1 MGTGYTRN
9 DTGNNIADGNV
20 INASDFDGEFDAI
33 QSAFNGSSGHSHD
46 GTTGEGPQIGTAGI
60 VDANITTAKLADDA
74 VTPAKLQ
81 DSGTFQVGQMNA
93 GGDGSSAG
101 TTIKDAK
108 VEIRSGSG
116 AVAAIDFYCESSNAH
131 KVTVKSPPHADYSG
145 DVTFQLPASN
155 GTNTHLLQTNGSG
168 VLSYTGD
175 IVQIDT
181 SPQLGGNLDV
191 NGNSITSA
199 SNGNVVIAPNG
210 TGDVQLDADTVRVGD
225 SNANATITTNGT
237 GDLTLNTNA
246 GTNSGSI
253 VIADAANGNITITPN
268 GTGDVVIDGLNYP
281 QADGSA
287 GQFMKTDGS
296 GQLSFATVDLTAIN
310 ISDDSTPQLGG
321 VLDTNGNNIEFG
333 DSSGAEVERLKFGA
347 GDDVSMYWD
356 GTDGHLTVLGT
367 LNIDGADGHEMA
379 TFADGGA
386 VTLFHNDSAKLAT
399 ASGGVDV
406 TGTMYA
412 SGNIG
417 LDSTDYIAWTNNTQ
431 LDFYVNGAND
441 MRLESDGDL
450 HVEGDVVAFSTT
462 IASDP
467 RLKENVEPVTDALS
481 KVEQLTGYTFDY
493 KHGGSSAGVMST
505 DVAQVLPSAVT
516 QTTLPLKTGDEET
529 EYDVVAYDQLHALL
543 IEAVK
548 ELSARVKELENDSN
562 G

>member
-20 INASDFDGEFDAI
+20 INASDLDGEFDAI

-46 GTTGEGPQIGTAGI
+46 GTTGEGPQIATAGI
-60 VDANITTAKLADDA
+60 ADANVTTAKLADDA

-93 GGDGSSAG
+93 GGNGSTAG
-101 TTIKDAK
+101 TTIKDGK

-116 AVAAIDFYCESSNAH
+116 AVGAIDLYCEVNNAH
-131 KVTVKSPPHADYSG
+131 KVTIQPPPHAQYSG
-145 DVTFQLPASN
+145 NVTFQLPNSN

-181 SPQLGGNLDV
+181 SPQLGGNLDTNSHNILIDDAHFIGDE
-191 NGNSITSA
+191 NGNEQIIFQTTSSAVNQIDITNAATGNAPSISA
-199 SNGNVVIAPNG
+199 
-210 TGDVQLDADTVRVGD
+210 TGDDTNIG
-225 SNANATITTNGT
+225 
-237 GDLTLNTNA
+237 LTLTPK
-246 GTNSGSI
+246 GSG
-253 VIADAANGNITITPN
+253 A
-268 GTGDVVIDGLNYP
+268 VVIDGLSHP
-281 QADGSA
+281 TADGSA
-287 GQFMKTDGS
+287 NQFLQTNGS
-296 GQLSFATVDLTAIN
+296 GTLSFATVDLTAIN
-310 ISDDSTPQLGG
+310 IVTDTTPQLGG
-321 VLDTNGNNIEFG
+321 DLQSNGNDIDMADNDKIIAGTGSDFEIHHNGTNTILENKTG
-333 DSSGAEVERLKFGA
+333 DFLLRTQGA
-347 GDDVSMYWD
+347 GALKIQDTGGND
-356 GTDGHLTVLGT
+356 
-367 LNIDGADGHEMA
+367 MA
-379 TFADGGA
+379 TFTDNGA
-386 VTLFHNDSAKLAT
+386 VTLSHNASTKLAT

-412 SGNIG
+412 SSNIG

-450 HVEGDVVAFSTT
+450 HVDGDVVAFSTT

-467 RLKENVEPVTDALS
+467 RLKENVEQVTDAVA

-505 DVAQVLPSAVT
+505 DVAQVLPSAVS

-548 ELSARVKELENDSN
+548 ELSARVKELENGSN

>member
-20 INASDFDGEFDAI
+20 INASDLDGEFDAV

-46 GTTGEGPQIGTAGI
+46 GTTGEGPQIATAGI
-60 VDANITTAKLADDA
+60 VDANVTTAKLADDA

-108 VEIRSGSG
+108 IEVRSGSS
-116 AVAAIDFYCESSNAH
+116 AVPAIDLYCEVSNAH
-131 KVTVKSPPHADYSG
+131 KVTIQSPPHSAYSG
-145 DVTFQLPASN
+145 NVTFQLPSSN
-155 GTNTHLLQTNGSG
+155 GTNGQFLQTNGSG
-168 VLSYTGD
+168 VLSYATVNTD
-175 IVQIDT
+175 LSNDST
-181 SPQLGGNLDV
+181 PQLAGNLDTNSHNILIDDAHFIGDE
-191 NGNSITSA
+191 NGNEQIIFQTTSSAVNQIDVTNAATGNAPSISA
-199 SNGNVVIAPNG
+199 
-210 TGDVQLDADTVRVGD
+210 TGDDTNIG
-225 SNANATITTNGT
+225 
-237 GDLTLNTNA
+237 LTLTPK
-246 GTNSGSI
+246 GSG
-253 VIADAANGNITITPN
+253 A
-268 GTGDVVIDGLNYP
+268 VVIDGLSHP
-281 QADGSA
+281 TADGSA
-287 GQFMKTDGS
+287 NQFLQTNGS
-296 GQLSFATVDLTAIN
+296 GTLSFATVDLTAIN
-310 ISDDSTPQLGG
+310 IVTDTSPQLGG
-321 VLDTNGNNIEFG
+321 NLDTNSQNILIDDAHFIGDENGNEQIIFQTTSSAVNQIDVTNAATGNGPSITATGG
-333 DSSGAEVERLKFGA
+333 D
-347 GDDVSMYWD
+347 
-356 GTDGHLTVLGT
+356 T
-367 LNIDGADGHEMA
+367 NIDLNLSGKGSGVTAI
-379 TFADGGA
+379 GGA
-386 VTLFHNDSAKLAT
+386 AT
-399 ASGGVDV
+399 VA
-406 TGTMYA
+406 GTVYA
-412 SGNIG
+412 TGNIG

-450 HVEGDVVAFSTT
+450 HVDGDVVAFSTT

-467 RLKENVEPVTDALS
+467 RLKENVEQVTDAVA

-548 ELSARVKELENDSN
+548 ELSARVKELENGSN

>member
-20 INASDFDGEFDAI
+20 INASDLDGEFDAV

-46 GTTGEGPQIGTAGI
+46 GTTGEGPQIATAGI
-60 VDANITTAKLADDA
+60 ADANVTTAKLADDA

-93 GGDGSSAG
+93 GGNGSSAG

-116 AVAAIDFYCESSNAH
+116 AVAAIDFFCESSNAH
-131 KVTVKSPPHADYSG
+131 KVTVQSPPHSAYSG
-145 DVTFQLPASN
+145 NVTFQLPSSN
-155 GTNTHLLQTNGSG
+155 GSNGQFLQTNGSG
-168 VLSYTGD
+168 VLSYAT
-175 IVQIDT
+175 VDT
-181 SPQLGGNLDV
+181 DLSNDSTPQLAGNLDTNSHNILIDDAHFIGDE
-191 NGNSITSA
+191 NGNEQIIFQTTSSAVNQIDVTNAATGSAPSISA
-199 SNGNVVIAPNG
+199 
-210 TGDVQLDADTVRVGD
+210 TGDDTNIG
-225 SNANATITTNGT
+225 
-237 GDLTLNTNA
+237 LTLTPK
-246 GTNSGSI
+246 GSG
-253 VIADAANGNITITPN
+253 A
-268 GTGDVVIDGLNYP
+268 VVIDGLSHP
-281 QADGSA
+281 TADGSA
-287 GQFMKTDGS
+287 NQFLQTNGS
-296 GQLSFATVDLTAIN
+296 GTLSFATVDLTAIN
-310 ISDDSTPQLGG
+310 IVTDTSPQLGG
-321 VLDTNGNNIEFG
+321 NLDTNSQNILIDDAHFIGDENGNEQIIFQTTSSAVNQIDVTNAATGNGPSITATGG
-333 DSSGAEVERLKFGA
+333 D
-347 GDDVSMYWD
+347 
-356 GTDGHLTVLGT
+356 T
-367 LNIDGADGHEMA
+367 NIDLNLSGKGSGVTAI
-379 TFADGGA
+379 GGA
-386 VTLFHNDSAKLAT
+386 AT
-399 ASGGVDV
+399 VA
-406 TGTMYA
+406 GTVYA
-412 SGNIG
+412 TGNIG

-450 HVEGDVVAFSTT
+450 HVDGDVVAFSTT

-467 RLKENVEPVTDALS
+467 RLKENVEQVTDAVA

-548 ELSARVKELENDSN
+548 ELSARVKELENGSN

>member
-20 INASDFDGEFDAI
+20 INASDLDGEFDAV

-46 GTTGEGPQIGTAGI
+46 GTTGEGPQIATAGI
-60 VDANITTAKLADDA
+60 ADANVTTAKLADDA

-93 GGDGSSAG
+93 GGNGSTAG

-108 VEIRSGSG
+108 VEVRSGSG
-116 AVAAIDFYCESSNAH
+116 AVAAIDLYCEVNNAH
-131 KVTVKSPPHADYSG
+131 KVTIQPPPHAQYSG
-145 DVTFQLPASN
+145 NVTFQLPNSN
-155 GTNTHLLQTNGSG
+155 GSNGQFLQTNGSG
-168 VLSYTGD
+168 VLSYAT
-175 IVQIDT
+175 VDT
-181 SPQLGGNLDV
+181 DLSNDSTPQLAGNLDTNSHNILIDDAHFIGDE
-191 NGNSITSA
+191 NGNEQIIFQTTSSAVNQIDITNAATGNAPSISA
-199 SNGNVVIAPNG
+199 
-210 TGDVQLDADTVRVGD
+210 TGDDTNIG
-225 SNANATITTNGT
+225 
-237 GDLTLNTNA
+237 LTLTPK
-246 GTNSGSI
+246 GSG
-253 VIADAANGNITITPN
+253 A
-268 GTGDVVIDGLNYP
+268 VVIDGLSHP
-281 QADGSA
+281 TADGSA
-287 GQFMKTDGS
+287 NQFLQTNGS
-296 GQLSFATVDLTAIN
+296 GTLSFATVDLTAIN
-310 ISDDSTPQLGG
+310 IVTDTSPQLGG
-321 VLDTNGNNIEFG
+321 NLDTNSQNILIDDAHFIGDENGNEQIIFQTTSSAVNQIDVTNAATGNGPSITATGG
-333 DSSGAEVERLKFGA
+333 D
-347 GDDVSMYWD
+347 
-356 GTDGHLTVLGT
+356 T
-367 LNIDGADGHEMA
+367 NIDLNLSGKGSGVTAI
-379 TFADGGA
+379 GGA
-386 VTLFHNDSAKLAT
+386 AT
-399 ASGGVDV
+399 VA
-406 TGTMYA
+406 GTVYA
-412 SGNIG
+412 TGNIG

-450 HVEGDVVAFSTT
+450 HVDGDVVAFSTT

-467 RLKENVEPVTDALS
+467 RLKENVEQVTDAVA

-548 ELSARVKELENDSN
+548 ELSARVKELENGSN

>member
-9 DTGNNIADGNV
+9 DTSNNIADGNV
-20 INASDFDGEFDAI
+20 INASDLDGEFDAI

-108 VEIRSGSG
+108 IEVRSGSS
-116 AVAAIDFYCESSNAH
+116 AVPAIDLYCEVSNAH
-131 KVTVKSPPHADYSG
+131 KVTIKSPPHASYSG

-225 SNANATITTNGT
+225 SNANVTVTTNGT

-253 VIADAANGNITITPN
+253 VIADGANGNITLTPN

-296 GQLSFATVDLTAIN
+296 GQLSFATVDLTAIEIVN
-310 ISDDSTPQLGG
+310 DTSPQLGG
-321 VLDTNGNNIEFG
+321 NLDTNSHNILIDTAHFIGDENGNEQIVFATT
-333 DSSGAEVERLKFGA
+333 SSAVNN
-347 GDDVSMYWD
+347 
-356 GTDGHLTVLGT
+356 LTVTNAATGNAPAIVAT
-367 LNIDGADGHEMA
+367 GNDTNIDLSLSGKGSGVTAI
-379 TFADGGA
+379 GGA
-386 VTLFHNDSAKLAT
+386 AT
-399 ASGGVDV
+399 VA
-406 TGTMYA
+406 GTMYA
-412 SGNIG
+412 TGNIG

-431 LDFYVNGAND
+431 MDFYVNGAND

-467 RLKENVEPVTDALS
+467 RLKENVEQVTDAVA

-493 KHGGSSAGVMST
+493 KHGGASAGVMST

-548 ELSARVKELENDSN
+548 ELSARVKELENGSN

>member
-20 INASDFDGEFDAI
+20 INASDLDGEFDAI

-46 GTTGEGPQIGTAGI
+46 GTTGEGPQIATAGI
-60 VDANITTAKLADDA
+60 ADANVTTAKLADDA

-93 GGDGSSAG
+93 GGNGSTAG

-116 AVAAIDFYCESSNAH
+116 AVAAIDLYCEVNNAH
-131 KVTVKSPPHADYSG
+131 KVTIQPPPHAQYSG
-145 DVTFQLPASN
+145 NVTFQLPNSN

-225 SNANATITTNGT
+225 SNADATITTNGT

-296 GQLSFATVDLTAIN
+296 GQLSFATVDLTSIN
-310 ISDDSTPQLGG
+310 IVTDTSPQLGG
-321 VLDTNGNNIEFG
+321 NLDTNSQNILIDDAHFIGDENGNEQIIFQTT
-333 DSSGAEVERLKFGA
+333 SSAVNQIDVTNAATGNGPSIAA
-347 GDDVSMYWD
+347 TGDD
-356 GTDGHLTVLGT
+356 T
-367 LNIDGADGHEMA
+367 NIDLNLTGKGSGVTAI
-379 TFADGGA
+379 GGA
-386 VTLFHNDSAKLAT
+386 AT
-399 ASGGVDV
+399 VA
-406 TGTMYA
+406 GTMYA
-412 SGNIG
+412 TGNIG

-431 LDFYVNGAND
+431 MDFYVNGAND

-450 HVEGDVVAFSTT
+450 HVEGDVVGFSTT

-467 RLKENVEPVTDALS
+467 RLKENVEQVTDAVA

-493 KHGGSSAGVMST
+493 KNGGASAGVMST
-505 DVAQVLPSAVT
+505 DVAKVLPSAVS
-516 QTTLPLKTGDEET
+516 QKALPLKTGDEET

-548 ELSARVKELENDSN
+548 ELSARVKELENGSN

>member
-20 INASDFDGEFDAI
+20 INASDLDGEFDAV

-46 GTTGEGPQIGTAGI
+46 GTTGEGPQIATAGI
-60 VDANITTAKLADDA
+60 ADANVTTAKLADDA

-93 GGDGSSAG
+93 GGNGSSAG

-116 AVAAIDFYCESSNAH
+116 AVAAIDFFCESSNAH

-145 DVTFQLPASN
+145 NVTFQLPSSN
-155 GTNTHLLQTNGSG
+155 GTNGQFLQTNGSG
-168 VLSYTGD
+168 VLSYAT
-175 IVQIDT
+175 VDT
-181 SPQLGGNLDV
+181 DLSNDSTPQLAGNLDTNSHNILIDDAHFIADE
-191 NGNSITSA
+191 NGNEQIIFQTTSSAVNQIDVTNAATGSAPSISA
-199 SNGNVVIAPNG
+199 
-210 TGDVQLDADTVRVGD
+210 TGDDTNIG
-225 SNANATITTNGT
+225 
-237 GDLTLNTNA
+237 LTLTPK
-246 GTNSGSI
+246 GSG
-253 VIADAANGNITITPN
+253 A
-268 GTGDVVIDGLNYP
+268 VVIDGLSHP
-281 QADGSA
+281 TADGSA
-287 GQFMKTDGS
+287 NQFLQTNGS
-296 GQLSFATVDLTAIN
+296 GTLSFATVDLTAIN
-310 ISDDSTPQLGG
+310 IVTDTSPQLGG
-321 VLDTNGNNIEFG
+321 NLDTNSQNILIDDAHFIGDENGNEQIIFQTTSSAVNQIDVTNAATGNGPSITATGG
-333 DSSGAEVERLKFGA
+333 D
-347 GDDVSMYWD
+347 
-356 GTDGHLTVLGT
+356 T
-367 LNIDGADGHEMA
+367 NIDLNLSGKGSGVTAI
-379 TFADGGA
+379 GGA
-386 VTLFHNDSAKLAT
+386 AT
-399 ASGGVDV
+399 VA
-406 TGTMYA
+406 GTVYA
-412 SGNIG
+412 TGNIG
-417 LDSTDYIAWTNNTQ
+417 LDSTDYIAWTNNTR

-450 HVEGDVVAFSTT
+450 HVDGDVVAFSTT
-462 IASDP
+462 VASDP
-467 RLKENVEPVTDALS
+467 RLKENVEQVTDAVA

-548 ELSARVKELENDSN
+548 ELSARVKELENGSN

>member
-20 INASDFDGEFDAI
+20 INASDLDGEFDAI

-46 GTTGEGPQIGTAGI
+46 GTTGEGPQIATAGI
-60 VDANITTAKLADDA
+60 ADANVTTAKLADDA

-93 GGDGSSAG
+93 GGNGSTAG

-108 VEIRSGSG
+108 VEVRSGSG
-116 AVAAIDFYCESSNAH
+116 AVAAIDLYCEVNNAH
-131 KVTVKSPPHADYSG
+131 KVTIQPPPHAQYSG
-145 DVTFQLPASN
+145 NVTFQLPNSN

-225 SNANATITTNGT
+225 SNADATITTNGT

-246 GTNSGSI
+246 GTDSGSI

-281 QADGSA
+281 QTDGSA

-296 GQLSFATVDLTAIN
+296 GQLSFATVDLTAIEIVN
-310 ISDDSTPQLGG
+310 DTSPQLGG
-321 VLDTNGNNIEFG
+321 NLDTNSNNILIDTAHFIADENSNEQIIFTTT
-333 DSSGAEVERLKFGA
+333 SSAVNE
-347 GDDVSMYWD
+347 
-356 GTDGHLTVLGT
+356 LTVTNAATGNAPAIAAT
-367 LNIDGADGHEMA
+367 GGDTNIDLSLSGKG
-379 TFADGGA
+379 T
-386 VTLFHNDSAKLAT
+386 
-399 ASGGVDV
+399 GGVAV

-412 SGNIG
+412 TGNIG

-431 LDFYVNGAND
+431 MDFYVNGAND

-467 RLKENVEPVTDALS
+467 RLKENVEQVTDAVA

-493 KHGGSSAGVMST
+493 KHGGASAGVMST

-548 ELSARVKELENDSN
+548 ELSARVKELENGSN

>member
-9 DTGNNIADGNV
+9 DTSNNIADGNV
-20 INASDFDGEFDAI
+20 INASDLDGEFDAI
-33 QSAFNGSSGHSHD
+33 QSAFNGSSGHTHD
-46 GTTGEGPQIGTAGI
+46 GTTGEGPKIDTGGL
-60 VDANITTAKLADDA
+60 ANDA
-74 VTPAKLQ
+74 VT
-81 DSGTFQVGQMNA
+81 
-93 GGDGSSAG
+93 
-101 TTIKDAK
+101 
-108 VEIRSGSG
+108 
-116 AVAAIDFYCESSNAH
+116 AAILDETATFTMAGLS
-131 KVTVKSPPHADYSG
+131 VTGNTTLGDAATDTVTITADIASDLIPSADG
-145 DVTFQLPASN
+145 THDLGATGAEWQDLFIDGTANIDSLVADTADINGGSVDGVTL
-155 GTNTHLLQTNGSG
+155 GTNSAVTEAQIDNININGNAITSTDTNG
-168 VLSYTGD
+168 
-175 IVQIDT
+175 
-181 SPQLGGNLDV
+181 N
-191 NGNSITSA
+191 
-199 SNGNVVIAPNG
+199 IALTPNG

-225 SNANATITTNGT
+225 SNADATITTNGT

-296 GQLSFATVDLTAIN
+296 GQLSFATVDLTSIN
-310 ISDDSTPQLGG
+310 IVTDTTPQLGG
-321 VLDTNGNNIEFG
+321 NLDTNSQNILIDTGHFIADENSNEQIIFTTT
-333 DSSGAEVERLKFGA
+333 SSAVNE
-347 GDDVSMYWD
+347 
-356 GTDGHLTVLGT
+356 LTVTNAATGNAPSIAAT
-367 LNIDGADGHEMA
+367 GGDTNIDLSLSGKG
-379 TFADGGA
+379 T
-386 VTLFHNDSAKLAT
+386 
-399 ASGGVDV
+399 GGVAV

-412 SGNIG
+412 TGNIG
-417 LDSTDYIAWTNNTQ
+417 LDSTDYIAWTGNTQ
-431 LDFYVNGAND
+431 MDFYVNGAND

-467 RLKENVEPVTDALS
+467 RLKENVEQVTDAVA

-493 KHGGSSAGVMST
+493 KHGGASAGVMST

-548 ELSARVKELENDSN
+548 ELSARVKELENGAN
-562 G
+562 E

>member
-20 INASDFDGEFDAI
+20 INASDLDGEFDAV

-46 GTTGEGPQIGTAGI
+46 GTTGEGPQIATAGI
-60 VDANITTAKLADDA
+60 ADANVTTAKLADDA

-93 GGDGSSAG
+93 GGNGSSAG

-116 AVAAIDFYCESSNAH
+116 AVAAIDFFCESSNAH
-131 KVTVKSPPHADYSG
+131 KVTVQSPPHSAYSG
-145 DVTFQLPASN
+145 NVTFQLPSSN
-155 GTNTHLLQTNGSG
+155 GTNGQFLQTNGSG
-168 VLSYTGD
+168 VLSYAT
-175 IVQIDT
+175 VDT
-181 SPQLGGNLDV
+181 DLSNDSTPQLAGNLDTNSHNILIDDAHFIGDE
-191 NGNSITSA
+191 NGNEQIIFQTTSSAVNQIDVTNAATGSAPSISA
-199 SNGNVVIAPNG
+199 
-210 TGDVQLDADTVRVGD
+210 TGDDTNIG
-225 SNANATITTNGT
+225 
-237 GDLTLNTNA
+237 LTLTPK
-246 GTNSGSI
+246 GSG
-253 VIADAANGNITITPN
+253 A
-268 GTGDVVIDGLNYP
+268 VVIDGLSHP
-281 QADGSA
+281 TADGSA
-287 GQFMKTDGS
+287 NQFLQTNGS
-296 GQLSFATVDLTAIN
+296 GTLSFATVDLTAIN
-310 ISDDSTPQLGG
+310 IVTDTSPQLGG
-321 VLDTNGNNIEFG
+321 NLDTNSQNILIDDAHFIGDENGNEQIIFQTTSSAVNQIDVTNAATGNGPSITATGG
-333 DSSGAEVERLKFGA
+333 D
-347 GDDVSMYWD
+347 
-356 GTDGHLTVLGT
+356 T
-367 LNIDGADGHEMA
+367 NIDLNLSGKGSGVTAI
-379 TFADGGA
+379 GGA
-386 VTLFHNDSAKLAT
+386 AT
-399 ASGGVDV
+399 VA
-406 TGTMYA
+406 GTVYA
-412 SGNIG
+412 TGNIG

-450 HVEGDVVAFSTT
+450 HVDGDVVAFSTT

-467 RLKENVEPVTDALS
+467 RLKENVEQVTDAVA

-548 ELSARVKELENDSN
+548 ELSARVKELENGSN

>member
-20 INASDFDGEFDAI
+20 INASDLDGEFDAV

-46 GTTGEGPQIGTAGI
+46 GTTGEGPQIATAGI
-60 VDANITTAKLADDA
+60 ADANVTTAKLADDA

-108 VEIRSGSG
+108 IEVRSGSS
-116 AVAAIDFYCESSNAH
+116 AVPAIDLYCEVSNAH
-131 KVTVKSPPHADYSG
+131 KVTIQSPPHSAYSG
-145 DVTFQLPASN
+145 NVTFQLPSSN
-155 GTNTHLLQTNGSG
+155 GSNGQFLQTNGSG
-168 VLSYTGD
+168 VLSYAT
-175 IVQIDT
+175 VDT
-181 SPQLGGNLDV
+181 DLSNDSTPQLAGNLDTNSHNILIDDAHFIGDE
-191 NGNSITSA
+191 NGNEQIIFQTTSSAVNQIDITNAATGNAPSISA
-199 SNGNVVIAPNG
+199 
-210 TGDVQLDADTVRVGD
+210 TGDDTNIG
-225 SNANATITTNGT
+225 
-237 GDLTLNTNA
+237 LTLTPK
-246 GTNSGSI
+246 GSG
-253 VIADAANGNITITPN
+253 A
-268 GTGDVVIDGLNYP
+268 VVIDGLSHP
-281 QADGSA
+281 TADGSA
-287 GQFMKTDGS
+287 SQFLQTNGS
-296 GQLSFATVDLTAIN
+296 GTLSFATVDLTAIN
-310 ISDDSTPQLGG
+310 IVTDTSPQLGG
-321 VLDTNGNNIEFG
+321 NLDTNSQNILIDDAHFIGDENGNEQIIFQTTSSAVNQIDVTNAATGNAPSIAATGG
-333 DSSGAEVERLKFGA
+333 D
-347 GDDVSMYWD
+347 
-356 GTDGHLTVLGT
+356 T
-367 LNIDGADGHEMA
+367 NIDLGLSGKG
-379 TFADGGA
+379 TGGIA
-386 VTLFHNDSAKLAT
+386 
-399 ASGGVDV
+399 V

-431 LDFYVNGAND
+431 MDFYVNGAND

-462 IASDP
+462 VASDP
-467 RLKENVEPVTDALS
+467 RLKENVEQVTDAVA

-493 KHGGSSAGVMST
+493 KHGGASAGVMST
-505 DVAQVLPSAVT
+505 EVAQVLPSAVS

-548 ELSARVKELENDSN
+548 ELSARVKELENGSN

>member
-9 DTGNNIADGNV
+9 DTSNNIADGNV
-20 INASDFDGEFDAI
+20 INASDLDGEFDAI
-33 QSAFNGSSGHSHD
+33 QSAFNGSSGHTHD
-46 GTTGEGPQIGTAGI
+46 GTTGEGPKIDTGGL
-60 VDANITTAKLADDA
+60 ANDA
-74 VTPAKLQ
+74 VT
-81 DSGTFQVGQMNA
+81 
-93 GGDGSSAG
+93 
-101 TTIKDAK
+101 
-108 VEIRSGSG
+108 
-116 AVAAIDFYCESSNAH
+116 AAILDETATFTMAGLS
-131 KVTVKSPPHADYSG
+131 VTGNTTLGDAASDTVTITADIASDLIPSADG
-145 DVTFQLPASN
+145 THDLGATGAEWQDLFIDGTANIDSLVADTADINGGSVDGVTL
-155 GTNTHLLQTNGSG
+155 GTNSAVTEAQIDNININGNAITSTDTNG
-168 VLSYTGD
+168 
-175 IVQIDT
+175 
-181 SPQLGGNLDV
+181 N
-191 NGNSITSA
+191 
-199 SNGNVVIAPNG
+199 IALTPNG

-225 SNANATITTNGT
+225 SNADATITTNGT

-296 GQLSFATVDLTAIN
+296 GQLSFATVDLTAIEIVN
-310 ISDDSTPQLGG
+310 DTSPQLGG
-321 VLDTNGNNIEFG
+321 NLDTNSNNILIDTAHFIADENSNEQIIFTTT
-333 DSSGAEVERLKFGA
+333 SSAVNE
-347 GDDVSMYWD
+347 
-356 GTDGHLTVLGT
+356 LTVTNAATGNDPRIAATGGDTNINLNLRGKGT
-367 LNIDGADGHEMA
+367 
-379 TFADGGA
+379 
-386 VTLFHNDSAKLAT
+386 
-399 ASGGVDV
+399 GGVTV

-412 SGNIG
+412 TGNIG

-431 LDFYVNGAND
+431 MDFYVNGAND

-467 RLKENVEPVTDALS
+467 RLKENVEQVTDAVA

-493 KHGGSSAGVMST
+493 KHGGASAGVMST

-548 ELSARVKELENDSN
+548 ELSARVKELENGAN

>member
-9 DTGNNIADGNV
+9 DTSNNIADGNV
-20 INASDFDGEFDAI
+20 INASDLDGEFDAI
-33 QSAFNGSSGHSHD
+33 QSAFNGSSGHTHD
-46 GTTGEGPQIGTAGI
+46 GTTGEGPKIDTGGL
-60 VDANITTAKLADDA
+60 ANDA
-74 VTPAKLQ
+74 VT
-81 DSGTFQVGQMNA
+81 
-93 GGDGSSAG
+93 
-101 TTIKDAK
+101 
-108 VEIRSGSG
+108 
-116 AVAAIDFYCESSNAH
+116 AAILDETATFTMAGLS
-131 KVTVKSPPHADYSG
+131 VTGNTTLGDAASDTVTITADIASDLIPSADG
-145 DVTFQLPASN
+145 THDLGATGAEWQDLFIDGTANIDSLVADTADINGGSIDGVTI
-155 GTNTHLLQTNGSG
+155 GTNSVVTDLRVDNIKIDANTITSTDTNG
-168 VLSYTGD
+168 D
-175 IVQIDT
+175 I
-181 SPQLGGNLDV
+181 NL
-191 NGNSITSA
+191 T
-199 SNGNVVIAPNG
+199 PNG
-210 TGDVQLDADTVRVGD
+210 TGDVQLNADTVRVGD
-225 SNANATITTNGT
+225 SNADATITTFGT

-246 GTNSGSI
+246 GTDSGSI

-296 GQLSFATVDLTAIN
+296 GQLSFATVDLTAIEIVN
-310 ISDDSTPQLGG
+310 DTSPQLGG
-321 VLDTNGNNIEFG
+321 NLDTNSHNILIDTAHFIGDENGNEQIVFATT
-333 DSSGAEVERLKFGA
+333 SSAVNN
-347 GDDVSMYWD
+347 
-356 GTDGHLTVLGT
+356 LTVTNAATGNAPAIVAT
-367 LNIDGADGHEMA
+367 GNDTNIDLSLSGKGSGVTAI
-379 TFADGGA
+379 GGA
-386 VTLFHNDSAKLAT
+386 AT
-399 ASGGVDV
+399 VA
-406 TGTMYA
+406 GTMYA
-412 SGNIG
+412 TGNIG

-467 RLKENVEPVTDALS
+467 RLKENVEQVTDAVA

-493 KHGGSSAGVMST
+493 KHGGASAGVMST

-548 ELSARVKELENDSN
+548 ELSARVKELENGSN

>member
-9 DTGNNIADGNV
+9 DTSNNIADGNV
-20 INASDFDGEFDAI
+20 INASDLDGEFDAI

-108 VEIRSGSG
+108 IEVRSGSS
-116 AVAAIDFYCESSNAH
+116 AVPAIDLYCEVSNAH
-131 KVTVKSPPHADYSG
+131 KVTIKSPPHSAYSG
-145 DVTFQLPASN
+145 DVTFQLPSSN

-296 GQLSFATVDLTAIN
+296 GQLSFATVDLTAIDIVN
-310 ISDDSTPQLGG
+310 DTSPQLGG
-321 VLDTNGNNIEFG
+321 NLDTNSQNILIDTGHFIADENSNEQIIFTTTSSAVNEFTVTNAATGNDPHI
-333 DSSGAEVERLKFGA
+333 AA
-347 GDDVSMYWD
+347 TGDDTNINLNLRGK
-356 GTDGHLTVLGT
+356 GT
-367 LNIDGADGHEMA
+367 
-379 TFADGGA
+379 
-386 VTLFHNDSAKLAT
+386 
-399 ASGGVDV
+399 GGVTV

-431 LDFYVNGAND
+431 IDFYVNGAND

-493 KHGGSSAGVMST
+493 KYGGASAGVMST

-548 ELSARVKELENDSN
+548 ELSARVKELENGAN

>member
-9 DTGNNIADGNV
+9 DTSNNIADGNV
-20 INASDFDGEFDAI
+20 INASDLDGEFDAI
-33 QSAFNGSSGHSHD
+33 QSAFNGSSGHTHD
-46 GTTGEGPQIGTAGI
+46 GTTGEGPKIDTGGL
-60 VDANITTAKLADDA
+60 ANDA
-74 VTPAKLQ
+74 VT
-81 DSGTFQVGQMNA
+81 
-93 GGDGSSAG
+93 
-101 TTIKDAK
+101 
-108 VEIRSGSG
+108 
-116 AVAAIDFYCESSNAH
+116 AAILDETATFTMAGLSVTGNTTLGDAASDTVTITADIASDLIPSADGTHDLGATGAEWQDLFIDGTANIDSLVADTADINGGSVDGVTIGTNSAVTDLRVDNIKVDGNTVSSTDTN
-131 KVTVKSPPHADYSG
+131 G
-145 DVTFQLPASN
+145 DVN
-155 GTNTHLLQTNGSG
+155 
-168 VLSYTGD
+168 LS
-175 IVQIDT
+175 
-181 SPQLGGNLDV
+181 
-191 NGNSITSA
+191 
-199 SNGNVVIAPNG
+199 PNG
-210 TGDVQLDADTVRVGD
+210 TGTVVINTDLDVDNININGNAITSTDT
-225 SNANATITTNGT
+225 
-237 GDLTLNTNA
+237 
-246 GTNSGSI
+246 
-253 VIADAANGNITITPN
+253 NGNITITPN

-296 GQLSFATVDLTAIN
+296 GQLSFATVDLTSIN
-310 ISDDSTPQLGG
+310 IVTDTTPQLGG
-321 VLDTNGNNIEFG
+321 VLDTNGNNVEFG
-333 DSSGAEVERLKFGA
+333 DSTGAEVERLKFGA

-386 VTLFHNDSAKLAT
+386 VTLYHNDSAKLAT
-399 ASGGVDV
+399 SSGGVDV

-431 LDFYVNGAND
+431 MDFYVNGAND

-467 RLKENVEPVTDALS
+467 RLKENVEQVTDAVA

-493 KHGGSSAGVMST
+493 KHGGASAGVMST

-548 ELSARVKELENDSN
+548 ELSARVKELENGAN

>member
-9 DTGNNIADGNV
+9 DTSNNIADGNV
-20 INASDFDGEFDAI
+20 INASDLDGEFDAI

-108 VEIRSGSG
+108 IEVRSGSS
-116 AVAAIDFYCESSNAH
+116 AVPAIDLYCEVSNAH
-131 KVTVKSPPHADYSG
+131 KVTIKSPPHASYSG

-225 SNANATITTNGT
+225 SNANVTVTTNGT

-253 VIADAANGNITITPN
+253 VIADGANGNITLTPN

-296 GQLSFATVDLTAIN
+296 GQLSFATVDLTAIDIVN
-310 ISDDSTPQLGG
+310 DTSPQLGG
-321 VLDTNGNNIEFG
+321 NLDTNSQNILI
-333 DSSGAEVERLKFGA
+333 D
-347 GDDVSMYWD
+347 
-356 GTDGHLTVLGT
+356 TGHFIADENSNEQIIFTTTGSAVNELTVTNAATGNDPRIAATGGDTNINLNLTGKGT
-367 LNIDGADGHEMA
+367 
-379 TFADGGA
+379 
-386 VTLFHNDSAKLAT
+386 
-399 ASGGVDV
+399 GGVTV

-431 LDFYVNGAND
+431 MDFYVNGAND

-467 RLKENVEPVTDALS
+467 RLKENVEQVTDAVA

-493 KHGGSSAGVMST
+493 KHGGASAGVMST

-548 ELSARVKELENDSN
+548 ELSARVKELENGAN

>member
-9 DTGNNIADGNV
+9 DTSNNIADGNV
-20 INASDFDGEFDAI
+20 INASDLDGEFDAI
-33 QSAFNGSSGHSHD
+33 QSAFNGSSGHTHD
-46 GTTGEGPQIGTAGI
+46 GTTGEGPKIDTGGL
-60 VDANITTAKLADDA
+60 ANDA
-74 VTPAKLQ
+74 VT
-81 DSGTFQVGQMNA
+81 
-93 GGDGSSAG
+93 
-101 TTIKDAK
+101 
-108 VEIRSGSG
+108 
-116 AVAAIDFYCESSNAH
+116 AAILDETATFTMAGLSVTGNTTLGDAASDT
-131 KVTVKSPPHADYSG
+131 VTVTADIASDLIPSADG
-145 DVTFQLPASN
+145 THDLGATGAEWQDLFIDGTANIDSLVADTADIDGGSVDGVTL
-155 GTNTHLLQTNGSG
+155 GTNSAVTEAQIDNININGNAITSTDTNG
-168 VLSYTGD
+168 
-175 IVQIDT
+175 
-181 SPQLGGNLDV
+181 N
-191 NGNSITSA
+191 
-199 SNGNVVIAPNG
+199 IALTPNG

-225 SNANATITTNGT
+225 SNADATITTNGT

-287 GQFMKTDGS
+287 GQFLKTDGS
-296 GQLSFATVDLTAIN
+296 GQLSFATVDLTAIDIVN
-310 ISDDSTPQLGG
+310 DTSPQLGG
-321 VLDTNGNNIEFG
+321 NLDTNSQNILIDTAHFIADENSNEQIIFTTT
-333 DSSGAEVERLKFGA
+333 SSAVNE
-347 GDDVSMYWD
+347 
-356 GTDGHLTVLGT
+356 LTVTNAATGNAPAIAAT
-367 LNIDGADGHEMA
+367 GGDTNIDLSLSGKG
-379 TFADGGA
+379 T
-386 VTLFHNDSAKLAT
+386 
-399 ASGGVDV
+399 GGVAV

-412 SGNIG
+412 TGNIG

-431 LDFYVNGAND
+431 MDFYVNGAND

-467 RLKENVEPVTDALS
+467 RLKENVEQVTDAVA

-493 KHGGSSAGVMST
+493 KHGGASAGVMST

-548 ELSARVKELENDSN
+548 ELSARVKELENGSN